1 MVYNNAMNINLKA
14 TNFELTP
21 AIREYAEKKVNG
33 LEKFIRRMDESV
45 QSWVEVGRTTTH
57 HLKGGV
63 YRAEI
68 QIHIPHYGKGVRA
81 EATSETLN
89 EAIDGAHDKIK
100 LELEKV
106 KDRKISLIRKGA
118 RAIKNLIP
126 FLK

>member
-1 MVYNNAMNINLKA
+1 MNINLKA

-33 LEKFIRRMDESV
+33 LEKFIHRTDESV
-45 QSWVEVGRTTTH
+45 QAWVEVGRTTSH

-81 EATSETLN
+81 ESVGETLN

-118 RAIKNLIP
+118 RAIKKLVP

>member
-1 MVYNNAMNINLKA
+1 MNINLKA

-45 QSWVEVGRTTTH
+45 QAWVEVGRTTNH
-57 HLKGGV
+57 HNKGDV
-63 YRAEI
+63 YRTEI
-68 QIHIPHYGKGVRA
+68 QIHVPHYGKGVRA
-81 EATSETLN
+81 EATEKTLN

-118 RAIKNLIP
+118 RAIKKLVP

>member
-1 MVYNNAMNINLKA
+1 MNINLKA
-14 TNFELTP
+14 TSFELTP

-33 LEKFIRRMDESV
+33 WRSLSIGWTKASKLGWKSDARQLITSRAI
-45 QSWVEVGRTTTH
+45 
-57 HLKGGV
+57 V

-81 EATSETLN
+81 EATCQTLN

-106 KDRKISLIRKGA
+106 KDRKISLVRKGA
-118 RAIKNLIP
+118 RAIKKLIP

>member
-1 MVYNNAMNINLKA
+1 MNINLKA

-33 LEKFIRRMDESV
+33 LEKFIHRTDESV
-45 QSWVEVGRTTTH
+45 QAWVEIGRTTSH
-57 HLKGGV
+57 HLKGDV

-81 EATSETLN
+81 ESVGETLN

-106 KDRKISLIRKGA
+106 KDRKISLVRKGA

>member
-1 MVYNNAMNINLKA
+1 MNINLKA

-33 LEKFIRRMDESV
+33 LEKFIRITDESV
-45 QSWVEVGRTTTH
+45 QAWVEVGRTTNH
-57 HLKGGV
+57 HNKGDV

-68 QIHIPHYGKGVRA
+68 QIHIPHYGRGVRA
-81 EATSETLN
+81 EATCQTLN

-106 KDRKISLIRKGA
+106 KDKKISLVRKGA
-118 RAIKNLIP
+118 RAIKKLIP
-126 FLK
+126 FFN

>member
-1 MVYNNAMNINLKA
+1 MNINLKA

-21 AIREYAEKKVNG
+21 AIREYAEKRVNG
-33 LEKFIRRMDESV
+33 LEKFIKMTDESV
-45 QSWVEVGRTTTH
+45 QAWVEIGRTTTH
-57 HLKGGV
+57 HLNGDV

-81 EATSETLN
+81 EASRETIN

-106 KDRKISLIRKGA
+106 KDKKISLTRRGA
-118 RAIKNLIP
+118 RAIKKLVP

>member
-1 MVYNNAMNINLKA
+1 MNINLKA

-33 LEKFIRRMDESV
+33 LEKFIHRIDESV
-45 QSWVEVGRTTTH
+45 QAWVEVGRTTAH
-57 HLKGGV
+57 HLKGDV

-81 EATSETLN
+81 ESTCETLN

-106 KDRKISLIRKGA
+106 KDRKISLVRKGA
-118 RAIKNLIP
+118 RAIKKLIP

>member
-1 MVYNNAMNINLKA
+1 MNINLKA

-45 QSWVEVGRTTTH
+45 QAWVEVGRTTEH
-57 HLKGGV
+57 HFKGDV

-68 QIHIPHYGKGVRA
+68 QIHIPHYGRGVRV
-81 EATSETLN
+81 EDTRETLN

-100 LELEKV
+100 LELEKI
-106 KDRKISLIRKGA
+106 KDRKISLVRRGA
-118 RAIKNLIP
+118 RAFKNLIP

>member
-1 MVYNNAMNINLKA
+1 MNINLKA

-33 LEKFIRRMDESV
+33 LEKFIRITDESV
-45 QSWVEVGRTTTH
+45 QAWVEVGRTTAH
-57 HLKGGV
+57 HFKGDV

-68 QIHIPHYGKGVRA
+68 QIHIPHYGRGVRA
-81 EATSETLN
+81 EDTRETLN
-89 EAIDGAHDKIK
+89 EAIDGAHDKVK

-106 KDRKISLIRKGA
+106 KDRKISLVRKGA
-118 RAIKNLIP
+118 RAFKNLIP

>member
-1 MVYNNAMNINLKA
+1 MNINLKA

-21 AIREYAEKKVNG
+21 AIREYAEKRVNG
-33 LEKFIRRMDESV
+33 LEKFIKMNDESV
-45 QSWVEVGRTTTH
+45 QAWVEVGRTTAH
-57 HLKGGV
+57 HLKGDI

-68 QIHIPHYGKGVRA
+68 QIHISHYGKGVRA